1 MSSNIARM
9 LRQLSKDEL
18 LVLAKQKKARIKPNV
33 SKPKLAELLEPYV
46 TQSEIQ
52 RLFNGGST
60 GIRAV
65 IAGAAFEKKSMV
77 YFTRRGFD
85 CKLNYV
91 KIKGMEFDIVGEKTT
106 GTVFK
111 KTHYIIAECKNK
123 PKVIM
128 QDFDK
133 FLGKYIHFVRKYKLD
148 EDRCQGFMITSG
160 IFDPMVKSAVR
171 THPEITLHR
180 IIN

>member
-1 MSSNIARM
+1 MSSNIAKL

-18 LVLAKQKKARIKPNV
+18 LKLAKKKKARIKPNI
-33 SKPKLAELLEPYV
+33 SKPKLVELLEPYV

-52 RLFNGGST
+52 HLFNSGST

-65 IAGAAFEKKSMV
+65 IAGAAFEKKSMG

-85 CKLNYV
+85 CELNYTG
-91 KIKGMEFDIVGEKTT
+91 IKGMEFDIIGEKTT
-106 GTVFK
+106 GTIFK
-111 KTHYIIAECKNK
+111 KTHCIIAECKNK

-133 FLGKYIHFVRKYKLD
+133 FLGKYIHFIRKYKLD
-148 EDRCQGFMITSG
+148 EEYCQGFMITSG

-180 IIN
+180 ITN